1 MRSATRSSI
10 FSDGVSE
17 ATSDEGDEFGEER
30 LIALLQRHVDMP
42 APALLDAIVAAVGD
56 HGGAEQY
63 DDLTLI
69 VARVR

>member
-1 MRSATRSSI
+1 MRDLA
-10 FSDGVSE
+10 
-17 ATSDEGDEFGEER
+17 
-30 LIALLQRHVDMP
+30 

-56 HGGAEQY
+56 HSAAEQY